1 MQQQPGIWKE
11 GRQGGASL
19 CYIGLDD
26 EAIEMVMPH
35 HADVGIRATLA
46 CEEIPTEVDT
56 LLERNWELAVH
67 GDEQLAVTTAAA
79 LQICDSHHHRG
90 WILPHTAEADDGA
103 AIIAGPHN
111 FVAYRVVLSDG
122 VIAQPQPELSQ
133 PLPARWL
140 PDQLQE
146 AKDAIT
152 GIVDSGQ
159 WAIWL
164 VDAAT
169 LERMGPTQHRQLM
182 QWLGDHHTHIW
193 CAPIRDIANWKG
205 SPE

>member
-1 MQQQPGIWKE
+1 MQQKSGIWKE

-26 EAIEMVMPH
+26 EAIKMVMH
-35 HADVGIRATLA
+35 RHADVGIRATLA
-46 CEEIPTEVDT
+46 CERIPSKVDT
-56 LLERNWELAVH
+56 LLERNWDLAAY
-67 GDEQLAVTTAAA
+67 GDKQLAVTTAAA
-79 LQICDSHHHRG
+79 LKVCDSRHCRG
-90 WILPHTAEADDGA
+90 WILPHTAEADDGTA
-103 AIIAGPHN
+103 AIAGPHS
-111 FVAYRVVLSDG
+111 FVEYRVVFSDG
-122 VIAQPQPELSQ
+122 VISQPKPDLSQ

-159 WAIWL
+159 WIIWL

-169 LERMGPTQHRQLM
+169 LDRMGTTQHHQLM
-182 QWLGDHHTHIW
+182 QWLGDHHARIW
-193 CAPIRDIANWKG
+193 CAPIRDIANWKA
-205 SPE
+205 